1 MKYGRSFSL
10 QDIWTTSRAPLGP
23 TMIPQLLFLF
33 SMTILEY
40 KNLKSH
46 IVNNLESQTD

>member
-23 TMIPQLLFLF
+23 TMIPQILLF